1 MSAVRAMWPAARLVW
16 HAVRLQAAL
25 SRRSP
30 EHALVLLIAPMQTT
44 TMLALTL
51 TAHRADVV
59 ANAVLAP
66 GLIGLW
72 VASLDYAGRIV
83 TEDRWA
89 GRFPALVAAPV
100 PLGLVVAG
108 RVATV
113 VLVGSA
119 AFAES
124 WLVAALGFGRRLTVA
139 EPGTFAVAVA
149 VTCLATIG
157 TATLLSAVFVVSR
170 AREVLQNSLG
180 YPFYI
185 LGGILVP
192 VAALP
197 GWLHPFSRVVFLSWS
212 ADLLR
217 GAVRGDTRDRPWVVL
232 AVLAVL
238 GLSAASMAA
247 GLWLTR
253 RYVDRMRREGTVD
266 FS

>member
-1 MSAVRAMWPAARLVW
+1 MSGPHAALRVVWRAVL
-16 HAVRLQAAL
+16 LQIAL
-25 SRRSP
+25 SRRRP
-30 EHALVLLIAPMQTT
+30 EHALILLIAPMQTT
-44 TMLALTL
+44 TMLALAL
-51 TAHRADVV
+51 TEDREDVV

-72 VASLDYAGRIV
+72 VAALDYAGRVV

-89 GRFPALVAAPV
+89 GRFSPMIATPV

-113 VLVGSA
+113 VLVGAA

-124 WLVAALGFGRRLTVA
+124 WLAAALAFGRVLTVA
-139 EPGTFAVAVA
+139 DPVPFALAITA
-149 VTCLATIG
+149 TCLATVG
-157 TATLLSAVFVVSR
+157 TATLISAVFVMSR
-170 AREVLQNSLG
+170 AHEVLQNSLG

-212 ADLLR
+212 AELLR
-217 GAVRGDTRDRPWVVL
+217 DTVRGDASDWPRSV
-232 AVLAVL
+232 AAVL
-238 GLSAASMAA
+238 GLGAAAMAA

-253 RYVDRMRREGTVD
+253 RYVDRARREGTVGHA
-266 FS
+266 

>member
-1 MSAVRAMWPAARLVW
+1 MSAPRTAWARVLWQAAL
-16 HAVRLQAAL
+16 LQARL

-44 TMLALTL
+44 TMLALTI
-51 TAHRADVV
+51 TSHRPDVL

-72 VASLDYAGRIV
+72 VAALDYAGRIV
-83 TEDRWA
+83 PEDRWA
-89 GRFPALVAAPV
+89 GRLHALVAAPV
-100 PLGLVVAG
+100 PLGLIVAG
-108 RVATV
+108 RVT
-113 VLVGSA
+113 LVTLPGAA

-124 WLVAALGFGRRLTVA
+124 WLVAALGFGRVLTVA
-139 EPGTFAVAVA
+139 DPALFAAAVAA
-149 VTCLATIG
+149 TCLAAVG
-157 TATLLSAVFVVSR
+157 TATLLSAVLALTR

-192 VAALP
+192 AAALP
-197 GWLHPFSRVVFLSWS
+197 GWLHPVSRVVFLSWS

-217 GAVRGDTRDRPWVVL
+217 GAVRGDAGGPAGGL
-232 AVLAVL
+232 AAIL
-238 GLSAASMAA
+238 GLGAAALAA

-253 RYVDRMRREGTVD
+253 RNVDRARRFGTVGHA
-266 FS
+266 

>member
-1 MSAVRAMWPAARLVW
+1 MSALRVVW
-16 HAVRLQAAL
+16 HAVRLQVAL

-30 EHALVLLIAPMQTT
+30 EHALVLLIVPMQTT

-51 TAHRADVV
+51 AAHREDVV

-72 VASLDYAGRIV
+72 VASLDYAGRVV

-89 GRFPALVAAPV
+89 GRFPALIAAPV
-100 PLGLVVAG
+100 AFGLVVVG

-113 VLVGSA
+113 VLVGTAS
-119 AFAES
+119 FAES
-124 WLVAALGFGRRLTVA
+124 WLVAAAGFGRRLTVA
-139 EPGTFAVAVA
+139 EPGTFAIAVA
-149 VTCLATIG
+149 ATCLATVG

-170 AREVLQNSLG
+170 ARDVLQNSLG

-197 GWLHPFSRVVFLSWS
+197 DRLHPFSRVVFLSWS

-217 GAVRGDTRDRPWVVL
+217 GAVRGDTRGWPR
-232 AVLAVL
+232 AVLAIL
-238 GLSAASMAA
+238 GLSAAAMAA
-247 GLWLTR
+247 GLWLTQ
-253 RYVDRMRREGTVD
+253 RYVDRARRGGTVE

>member
-1 MSAVRAMWPAARLVW
+1 MSGARAMLRVTWR
-16 HAVRLQAAL
+16 AVLLQVAL
-25 SRRSP
+25 SRRRP
-30 EHALVLLIAPMQTT
+30 EHALILLIAPMQTT
-44 TMLALTL
+44 TMLALAVTED
-51 TAHRADVV
+51 RPDVV
-59 ANAVLAP
+59 VNAVLAP

-72 VASLDYAGRIV
+72 VAALDYAGRVV

-89 GRFPALVAAPV
+89 GRFSPMIAAPV

-113 VLVGSA
+113 VLVGAA

-124 WLVAALGFGRRLTVA
+124 WLVAALAFGTVVTVA
-139 EPGTFAVAVA
+139 DPVPFAVAVA
-149 VTCLATIG
+149 ATCLATVG
-157 TATLLSAVFVVSR
+157 TATLISAVFVMSR

-192 VAALP
+192 VAVLP

-212 ADLLR
+212 AELLR
-217 GAVRGDTRDRPWVVL
+217 DTARGDAHGWGWPV
-232 AVLAVL
+232 AAIL
-238 GLSAASMAA
+238 GLGAAAMAA

-253 RYVDRMRREGTVD
+253 RYVDQARRKGTVG
-266 FS
+266 FA

>member
-44 TMLALTL
+44 TMLTLTL

-100 PLGLVVAG
+100 PFGLVVAG

-139 EPGTFAVAVA
+139 EPGTFAVAAA

-170 AREVLQNSLG
+170 ARDVLQNSLG

-217 GAVRGDTRDRPWVVL
+217 GAVHGDTDGWPR

>member
-1 MSAVRAMWPAARLVW
+1 MSAPRAAWLRVLWQAAL
-16 HAVRLQAAL
+16 LQARL

-30 EHALVLLIAPMQTT
+30 EHALILLIAPMQTT
-44 TMLALTL
+44 TMLALTI
-51 TAHRADVV
+51 TSHRPDVL

-72 VASLDYAGRIV
+72 VAALDYAGRIV
-83 TEDRWA
+83 PEDRWA
-89 GRFPALVAAPV
+89 GRLTAIVAAPV

-108 RVATV
+108 RVALV
-113 VLVGSA
+113 VLAGVA

-124 WLVAALGFGRRLTVA
+124 WLVAALGFGRVLTVA
-139 EPGTFAVAVA
+139 DPVLFAVAVA
-149 VTCLATIG
+149 ATCLATVG

-170 AREVLQNSLG
+170 AREVLQNSLS

-192 VAALP
+192 AAALP

-217 GAVRGDTRDRPWVVL
+217 GAVRGDAGRWPGHVAMVL
-232 AVLAVL
+232 AL
-238 GLSAASMAA
+238 GAAAMAA

-253 RYVDRMRREGTVD
+253 HYVDKARREGTVGHG
-266 FS
+266 

>member
-1 MSAVRAMWPAARLVW
+1 MSAPMRVSGLRVVWHAARLQV
-16 HAVRLQAAL
+16 AL

-51 TAHRADVV
+51 AAHREDVV

-89 GRFPALVAAPV
+89 GRFPALIAAPV
-100 PLGLVVAG
+100 MFGLVVMG

-113 VLVGSA
+113 VLVGTA

-124 WLVAALGFGRRLTVA
+124 WLVAAVGFGRRLTVA
-139 EPGTFAVAVA
+139 APGTFAIAVA
-149 VTCLATIG
+149 ATCLATVG

-170 AREVLQNSLG
+170 ARDVLQNSLG

-197 GWLHPFSRVVFLSWS
+197 DWLHPFSRVVFLSWS

-217 GAVRGDTRDRPWVVL
+217 GAVHGDTRGWPR
-232 AVLAVL
+232 AVLAIVA
-238 GLSAASMAA
+238 LSAAAMAA
-247 GLWLTR
+247 GLWLTQ
-253 RYVDRMRREGTVD
+253 RYVDRTRREGTVE